1 MDYDDQNSFG
11 ILDLARRAPRSPYN
25 RDAGG
30 LVHLARLI
38 DKGRAFNSKTLGG
51 YWYGQ
56 DSAIDRYLL
65 DFLKISIDEFTQQL
79 QELPTD
85 HQIVEWLMK
94 RTPKNEHQIEQYNQ
108 ELVNLGPQNTRS
120 WSFLHDR
127 IQQLDSIIS
136 TRNDVETFF
145 DLMVLS
151 DQKTFQFP

>member
-1 MDYDDQNSFG
+1 MKFYIKHHHWF
-11 ILDLARRAPRSPYN
+11 
-25 RDAGG
+25 
-30 LVHLARLI
+30 RLNLLSLCFALNLFI
-38 DKGRAFNSKTLGG
+38 H
-51 YWYGQ
+51 
-56 DSAIDRYLL
+56 LL
-65 DFLKISIDEFTQQL
+65 DFLKTSIDEFTQQL

-108 ELVNLGPQNTRS
+108 ELVDLGPQNTRS

-151 DQKTFQFP
+151 DQKAFQFP

>member
-1 MDYDDQNSFG
+1 M
-11 ILDLARRAPRSPYN
+11 
-25 RDAGG
+25 
-30 LVHLARLI
+30 VHLARLI

-151 DQKTFQFP
+151 DQKAFQFP

>member
-1 MDYDDQNSFG
+1 MAALHTS
-11 ILDLARRAPRSPYN
+11 S
-25 RDAGG
+25 
-30 LVHLARLI
+30 LI
-38 DKGRAFNSKTLGG
+38 
-51 YWYGQ
+51 
-56 DSAIDRYLL
+56 
-65 DFLKISIDEFTQQL
+65 
-79 QELPTD
+79 PTN
-85 HQIVEWLMK
+85 K

-151 DQKTFQFP
+151 DQKAFQFP